1 MITGLMRVKNY
12 GFLDMLL
19 CVIQLPQLE
28 EYVAQVSIGRLD
40 RYGLIRVPDEY
51 VSIDLYSLIMV
62 ALLD

>member
-1 MITGLMRVKNY
+1 MRVKNY